1 MPAGPDGLWAA
12 TKQAARGMGRALPII
27 LSVVFLLG
35 LVRVAVTPA
44 QLETLFTGR
53 GGLDILLGTVAGSV
67 STGNAVTSY
76 VLGGELLAQGVRL
89 SAVTAFL
96 VAWVTVGLV
105 QLPAEAALLG
115 RRFALVRNATSAVS
129 AIIVGVLTVW
139 LLGVLP

>member
-1 MPAGPDGLWAA
+1 M
-12 TKQAARGMGRALPII
+12 KQAAWGMGRALPII

-44 QLETLFTGR
+44 QLEALFTGR

-89 SAVTAFL
+89 AAVTAFL

-105 QLPAEAALLG
+105 QLPAEAELLG

-129 AIIVGVLTVW
+129 AIFVGVLTAWV
-139 LLGVLP
+139 LGILP

>member
-1 MPAGPDGLWAA
+1 MAGRPQRLGAA
-12 TKQAARGMGRALPII
+12 MKQAAWGMGRALPII

-44 QLETLFTGR
+44 QLEALFTGR

-89 SAVTAFL
+89 AAVTAFL

-105 QLPAEAALLG
+105 QLPAEAELLG

-129 AIIVGVLTVW
+129 AIFVGVLTAWV
-139 LLGVLP
+139 LGILP